1 MSQTDKRTAFENAKQ
16 FAIDNSLQKD
26 LPFQNRTL
34 NSMGVGSEIK
44 STKKPPLAGQ
54 YKTINMN
61 QESNHNNE
69 GLRVH
74 FADEIMPNEV
84 NDSYNDIQISLT
96 PNVLSKKLKAKNR
109 VSMMH
114 ASPNKIN

>member
-1 MSQTDKRTAFENAKQ
+1 
-16 FAIDNSLQKD
+16 
-26 LPFQNRTL
+26 
-34 NSMGVGSEIK
+34 
-44 STKKPPLAGQ
+44 
-54 YKTINMN
+54 
-61 QESNHNNE
+61 
-69 GLRVH
+69 VH
-74 FADEIMPNEV
+74 FADEILPNEV